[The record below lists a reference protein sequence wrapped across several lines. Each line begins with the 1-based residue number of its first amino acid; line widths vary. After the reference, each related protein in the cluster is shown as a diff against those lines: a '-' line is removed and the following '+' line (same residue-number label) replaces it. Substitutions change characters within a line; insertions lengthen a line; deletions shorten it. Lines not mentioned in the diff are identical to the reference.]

1 MAVGSTLTFWKQCEG
16 QVVDGQ
22 FPLRQYLGGSD
33 HSAVFLTQRGK
44 PVAKKAAI
52 KLLRIGAA
60 AEDQLSRWQAAG
72 RLSHPHLL
80 QLFETGR
87 CQFDNE
93 NYFYVV
99 MDYAEEDLSE
109 ILPTRALSTAEA
121 QEMLSPLMSA
131 LRHIHS
137 QGLVHGHIKPAN
149 IMAINDQ
156 LKLSSDSISP
166 AGKAAM
172 TPTSQMG
179 VYDAPE
185 CKELGKTA
193 ASDMWALGMTL
204 VEVLTQRP
212 AMREGAQG
220 ELLLPQT
227 MPMPFREIAAQCL
240 RRDPRERWTID
251 QIQERLHPEKDRKPS
266 ARHAATATRVAD
278 PTREVDPEEAPKRRL
293 RPAVAVVI
301 VLVAILVLLKFMR
314 RPSGG
319 APVPSNPVAR
329 SQSSQPPGSE
339 TRTVPGNPKP
349 TASTP
354 GATHSGRFAGAA
366 GSGRGGGNADI
377 VEQVMPDVSRG
388 ATNTITGT
396 IKINVRVN
404 VDPSGSVSDAQFE
417 RRGPS
422 DYFAR
427 KSMEAARKWKFTPNA
442 SRAWVLHF
450 ELRRSGVRVIP
461 QPVGS

>member
-33 HSAVFLTQRGK
+33 HSAVFLTERGK
-44 PVAKKAAI
+44 PQSQKAAI
-52 KLLRIGAA
+52 KLVRIGAA
-60 AEDQLSRWQAAG
+60 SEDQLSRWQAAA

-99 MDYAEEDLSE
+99 MENAEEDLSE
-109 ILPTRALSTAEA
+109 ILPSRALSPAEA

-131 LRHIHS
+131 LRYIHS
-137 QGLVHGHIKPAN
+137 QGLVQGHIKPAN

-166 AGKAAM
+166 AGKAAV
-172 TPTSQMG
+172 TPTSEVS

-185 CKELGKTA
+185 CKEVGKTA

-251 QIQERLHPEKDRKPS
+251 QIQQRLQPEKDRKPS
-266 ARHAATATRVAD
+266 ARHAVI
-278 PTREVDPEEAPKRRL
+278 PSREADPEEAPKRRL

-301 VLVAILVLLKFMR
+301 VLVAILVLLKFVR
-314 RPSGG
+314 RPTGG
-319 APVPSNPVAR
+319 APVPSSPAERTQN
-329 SQSSQPPGSE
+329 SQDADSQ
-339 TRTVPGNPKP
+339 TRTAVGKSS
-349 TASTP
+349 TQASTP
-354 GATHSGRFAGAA
+354 GATPSGRFAGAA
-366 GSGRGGGNADI
+366 GSGGSGGNAAI

-388 ATNTITGT
+388 AINTITGT

-404 VDPSGSVSDAQFE
+404 VDPSGSVSDAQFQ

-427 KSMEAARKWKFTPNA
+427 KSMEAARKWKFTPTA
-442 SRAWVLHF
+442 ARAWVLQF
-450 ELRRSGVRVIP
+450 EFRRSGVRVIP
-461 QPVGS
+461 APASS

>member
-33 HSAVFLTQRGK
+33 HSAVFLTERGK
-44 PVAKKAAI
+44 PQSQKAAI
-52 KLLRIGAA
+52 KLVRIGAA
-60 AEDQLSRWQAAG
+60 SEDQLSRWQAAA

-99 MDYAEEDLSE
+99 MENAEEDLSE
-109 ILPTRALSTAEA
+109 ILPSRALSPAEA

-131 LRHIHS
+131 LRYIHS

-172 TPTSQMG
+172 APTSQVS

-251 QIQERLHPEKDRKPS
+251 QIRGRLQPEKDRKPS
-266 ARHAATATRVAD
+266 ARSVGIHTRDA
-278 PTREVDPEEAPKRRL
+278 DPEEGPKRRL
-293 RPAVAVVI
+293 RPAIAVVI

-314 RPSGG
+314 RPTGS
-319 APVPSNPVAR
+319 APVPSSSAAGT
-329 SQSSQPPGSE
+329 QSSRDADSQ
-339 TRTVPGNPKP
+339 TRTAVGNPKP
-349 TASTP
+349 TASTT
-354 GATHSGRFAGAA
+354 GATHSGSFAGAA
-366 GSGRGGGNADI
+366 GSGGGGGNTDI
-377 VEQVMPDVSRG
+377 VEQVLPDVSHG
-388 ATNTITGT
+388 ARNTIEGT
-396 IKINVRVN
+396 IKINVRVT
-404 VDPSGSVSDAQFE
+404 VDSSGSVTDARFE

-422 DYFAR
+422 EYFAR
-427 KSMEAARKWKFTPNA
+427 KSIEAARKWKFTPNA

-450 ELRRSGVRVIP
+450 ELRRSGTRVIP
-461 QPVGS
+461 QPLGS